1 MSNND
6 DEEGEDE
13 KFEELNNNKYE
24 FLNAPIL
31 LEDFRNNYLSSLNI
45 FLNDDK
51 FKEKTDSLPFLKS
64 SAITKYEKLIS
75 KEEAEIMKKRKLKLK
90 AKNLQPL
97 NIENDY
103 TNNKKKLITSTTP
116 NFNFRKKIHQK
127 KGIQVRYIINDHELV
142 EISLKAIEENN
153 EIKNK
158 LTDPFNAYFH
168 EHNPKIIPKKK
179 K

>member
-51 FKEKTDSLPFLKS
+51 FKEKTDSLPSLKS
-64 SAITKYEKLIS
+64 SAISKYEKLIK
-75 KEEAEIMKKRKLKLK
+75 KEQIEK
-90 AKNLQPL
+90 AKRRK
-97 NIENDY
+97 Y
-103 TNNKKKLITSTTP
+103 RRSTSTGAFQSLAENIILSP
-116 NFNFRKKIHQK
+116 HKKSAK
-127 KGIQVRYIINDHELV
+127 KFVNKANQIRYIINDHEL
-142 EISLKAIEENN
+142 IRINLKVIEENSEMN
-153 EIKNK
+153 SK
-158 LTDPFNAYFH
+158 LVDPFNTYFH
-168 EHNPKIIPKKK
+168 ENNSKVRKKA
-179 K
+179 